1 MPTLVVPFHNV
12 LGQVLTPGSWPIED
26 PCNFSPPMSLD
37 PTVSY
42 RILYQ
47 THVLLRLSFSLKGS
61 SAPGIIGDGDNP
73 LSPPRS
79 VSARYLT
86 ALLWI
91 EHDLFE
97 SLLHVESDV
106 WFLWQ

>member
-1 MPTLVVPFHNV
+1 
-12 LGQVLTPGSWPIED
+12 
-26 PCNFSPPMSLD
+26 MSLY

-47 THVLLRLSFSLKGS
+47 TRVLLCLSFFLKGY
-61 SAPGIIGDGDNP
+61 SAPGLIGDGDNP

-79 VSARYLT
+79 VSARYLA

-97 SLLHVESDV
+97 RLLHVESDA
-106 WFLWQ
+106 WCL